1 MQIKR
6 EVKPDS
12 MCYIRVI
19 RKYFEALDD
28 IELEL
33 RPKDVSELLRYSLCD
48 ALSLESKCAMND
60 LNKIALEKC
69 IPVLKTALKEEGVSD
84 KPLEY
89 RQVFVEACMYYI
101 EAARRKVENDGK
113 CTL

>member
-6 EVKPDS
+6 NVKEAEKG
-12 MCYIRVI
+12 YISVI
-19 RKYFEALDD
+19 RKYFDALSDVD
-28 IELEL
+28 LNL
-33 RPKDVSELLRYSLCD
+33 RPKDVSELLRFSLCE
-48 ALSLESKCAMND
+48 ALGLESKCAMND

-69 IPVLKTALKEEGVSD
+69 VPELKKDLEEKGVSS
-84 KPLEY
+84 KSLAY
-89 RQVFVEACMYYI
+89 RQGFVEACMYYI